1 MRVGPVAFL
10 FVEVAQA
17 KLGNADAVGFERLPN
32 ELAPDADSGIVV
44 A

>member
-1 MRVGPVAFL
+1 MRLGALAFL
-10 FVEVAQA
+10 LVEVAQA
-17 KLGNADAVGFERLPN
+17 KLGDADAVGLEGLPN